1 MTKHHPKKI
10 KIENLSQAKQAIK
23 QLGCDPQS
31 IPIMAPKMIHHIIQ
45 LDHVSLQDAII
56 IKQDM
61 LSIGGEVCVP
71 MHTFNLDGDPT
82 TILVCGT
89 LQQLTLLV
97 EKLNRHY
104 PRIKQVSEEIKEFIK
119 PLI

>member
-1 MTKHHPKKI
+1 VSKHHPKII
-10 KIENLSQAKQAIK
+10 KIGNLSQAKQAIK

-31 IPIMAPKMIHHIIQ
+31 IPIMAPKMVHHIIQ
-45 LDHVSLQDAII
+45 LDHIHLQDAII

-71 MHTFNLDGDPT
+71 MHTFNLEGDPT
-82 TILVCGT
+82 SILLSGT

-104 PRIKQVSEEIKEFIK
+104 PRIKQVSEEIKEIIK